1 MENKYLLILSSQ
13 NTQFMQYFRTLLY
26 DIISNSLRSHFQLIF
41 MMYLAHSR
49 IRGGFNTESNSAELV
64 HS

>member
-1 MENKYLLILSSQ
+1 
-13 NTQFMQYFRTLLY
+13 MQYFRTLSY
-26 DIISNSLRSHFQLIF
+26 DIISNSLKSHFQASSWFFI
-41 MMYLAHSR
+41 MYLAHSR

>member
-1 MENKYLLILSSQ
+1 
-13 NTQFMQYFRTLLY
+13 MQYFRTQSY
-26 DIISNSLRSHFQLIF
+26 DIISNSLKSRFQLIF
-41 MMYLAHSR
+41 IMYLAHSR